1 MSIWERFIN
10 NVQLRRIVVLALI
23 IAILVAFKGMMSMIL
38 LTFIFTLIVVKLS
51 NLVSSKTP
59 IPRTLVVVVVYVLIL
74 VGLFIT
80 ITDYL
85 PQLLDQTIS
94 STKDMVT
101 FYSNPKNLPDGK
113 TMGWINYA
121 IQKAHLMD
129 QVQNGVSIVWHYVTS
144 VGAMGLTLF
153 LSLILSFFYA
163 IEQKTMADF
172 SKEFLTSDISW
183 FFSDIYFFG
192 KKFVGSF
199 GVVIEAQFFIAIVNT
214 VITTIVMYFMHLPEL
229 AVLSIMIFILSL
241 VPVAGV
247 IISLIPL
254 SLVAYSVGGFTDVL
268 YIWLMILA
276 VHTLEAY
283 VLNPKFMS
291 SRTNLPIFY
300 TFVVLLVAEHFFGT
314 WGLICGVPIFTFFLD
329 ITGVQT
335 TGQSPTKGITDD
347 IPK

>member
-1 MSIWERFIN
+1 
-10 NVQLRRIVVLALI
+10 
-23 IAILVAFKGMMSMIL
+23 MSMIL
-38 LTFIFTLIVVKLS
+38 LTFIFTLIVVKIS
-51 NLVSSKTP
+51 NWISSKTP
-59 IPRTLVVVVVYVLIL
+59 IPRALVVVVVYILIL
-74 VGLFIT
+74 VGLIVA

-85 PQLLDQTIS
+85 PQLLDQTIN
-94 STKDMVT
+94 STRDMIN
-101 FYSNPKNLPDGK
+101 FYSNPKNLPSGK
-113 TMGWINYA
+113 TMSWINSA
-121 IQKAHLMD
+121 IQQVHPLT
-129 QVQNGVSIVWHYVTS
+129 QVQNGVSIIWHYVTS

-163 IEQKTMADF
+163 IEQNAMASF
-172 SKEFLTSDISW
+172 SKSFLSSDISW
-183 FFSDIYFFG
+183 FFNDVYFFG

-214 VITTIVMYFMHLPEL
+214 VLTTIVMYFMQLPEL

-241 VPVAGV
+241 IPVAGV
-247 IISLIPL
+247 IVSLVPL

-335 TGQSPTKGITDD
+335 KGNGTTKGITSD